1 VRCSQRF
8 LESLPITNSDSTCQF
23 STLIY
28 DDEPP
33 ESTEM
38 NPETHHIDRADRDL
52 RRWLATQARAGVPE
66 LVLIALLRSYA
77 RRIERHGYIPR
88 SWIDPTPTEWS
99 EDPDGF

>member
-1 VRCSQRF
+1 VGRSQRSPK
-8 LESLPITNSDSTCQF
+8 SLHITNSDGTCQF

-66 LVLIALLRSYA
+66 LALISLLRSYA

-88 SWIDPTPTEWS
+88 SWIDPTPTEWL